1 MKKSKN
7 TKELVVDLTTVTL
20 NKVNEVELAIA
31 KAKQVWN
38 SELEDVTRHFTLT
51 DREKHLI
58 KVSNRWFRRI
68 IRAIKKLLST
78 IKWK

>member
-31 KAKQVWN
+31 KAKKVWN
-38 SELEDVTRHFTLT
+38 ADVTEIEKLFTLT
-51 DREKHLI
+51 PREKHLI
-58 KVSNRWFRRI
+58 KVSNRWFKRV
-68 IRAIKKLLST
+68 IRAIKRILH
-78 IKWK
+78 IQ